1 MNYKT
6 LSETMREDLNDW
18 LLSRHGGEIKWI
30 YELYINEYLNE
41 RMGDLNDKA
50 YNEIKKH
57 LLKMLIS

>member
-1 MNYKT
+1 MYKE
-6 LSETMREDLNDW
+6 LSETMREDLTDW

>member
-1 MNYKT
+1 MYKE

-41 RMGDLNDKA
+41 RMGDLNYKA
-50 YNEIKKH
+50 YNEIRKH
-57 LLKMLIS
+57 LLDTIIS

>member
-1 MNYKT
+1 MYKE